1 MKGEFVWQNQNKSTP
16 SLVRAVGEIR
26 ALAHQEWQKS
36 TRLKPK
42 LKQLVA
48 RQPSAKRLNILFI
61 IKTARSER
69 GIAMATTRI
78 RRKDNNMS
86 VKIISYDLGSPEK
99 FEDYEDLIEY
109 IKSLGSCAKPLYSVW
124 FVDTNKTVA
133 EIRDGAMRHI
143 DSNDKIF
150 VAKWDTESGWASYN
164 LPKSVTDWL
173 RSR

>member
-1 MKGEFVWQNQNKSTP
+1 
-16 SLVRAVGEIR
+16 
-26 ALAHQEWQKS
+26 
-36 TRLKPK
+36 
-42 LKQLVA
+42 
-48 RQPSAKRLNILFI
+48 
-61 IKTARSER
+61 
-69 GIAMATTRI
+69 MATTRI

-109 IKSLGSCAKPLYSVW
+109 IKSLGSWAKPLYSVW

-133 EIRDGAMRHI
+133 EIRDGVMRHI